1 MDGELKQFE
10 EDLERL
16 APAGMPEGMISRM
29 EAAMAGWQD
38 AAPSEEEK
46 VVPFPKAEQEQ
57 QGGASR
63 GFWSAA
69 AAVAVLGAVVAFV
82 MPNNQADNVVKGR
95 TAAPNYAA
103 VSFAPTNLDR
113 NIIQAS
119 DGGVVFTNDDRPHR
133 LVRVEYVDRLE
144 YRNAAGAEL
153 HVEKP
158 TVNFVLIPVETD

>member
-16 APAGMPEGMISRM
+16 APAGMPEGLISRM

-38 AAPSEEEK
+38 AASDEEEK
-46 VVPFPKAEQEQ
+46 VVPFPKVEEER
-57 QGGASR
+57 QGGSSR

-69 AAVAVLGAVVAFV
+69 AAVAIFGAVVALV
-82 MPNNQADNVVKGR
+82 LPDSKGDHEV
-95 TAAPNYAA
+95 AGPAVDSSYAA
-103 VSFAPTNLDR
+103 VSFTPTNMDR
-113 NIIQAS
+113 NIVQAS
-119 DGGVVFTNDDRPHR
+119 DRGVVFTSDDRPHR
-133 LVRVEYVDRLE
+133 LVRVQYVDRLE
-144 YRNAAGAEL
+144 YRNAVGAEL

>member
-16 APAGMPEGMISRM
+16 APAGLPEGLISRM

-38 AAPSEEEK
+38 AESEEEK
-46 VVPFPKAEQEQ
+46 VVPFPKVEEER
-57 QGGASR
+57 QGGSSR

-69 AAVAVLGAVVAFV
+69 AAVALLGAVVAF
-82 MPNNQADNVVKGR
+82 MLPDNNSGNSVAGPA
-95 TAAPNYAA
+95 AAPNYAA
-103 VSFAPTNLDR
+103 VSFEPTNLDR
-113 NIIQAS
+113 NIVQAS

-133 LVRVEYVDRLE
+133 LVRVEYVDHLE

-158 TVNFVLIPVETD
+158 TVKFVLIPVETD